1 MLATL
6 LTVSPKEMGLGPS
19 ETKGVKV
26 AIKKLMSDPTPQA
39 KQDFGR
45 EIKFMSRLN
54 DPSVVKLLGVSLD
67 TPSFLVMECMEN
79 GDMAKFLGEC
89 IYADTKG
96 SNLRGRQVCD
106 AYSIVIAVRS
116 LRYVR

>member
-6 LTVSPKEMGLGPS
+6 LTVSPREMGLGPS

-39 KQDFGR
+39 KQDFGK
-45 EIKFMSRLN
+45 EIKFMTRLN
-54 DPSVVKLLGVSLD
+54 DPNVVRLLGVSLD
-67 TPSFLVMECMEN
+67 TPSFLVMEYMEN

-89 IYADTKG
+89 IYVDTKG
-96 SNLRGRQVCD
+96 SNLRGRQVC
-106 AYSIVIAVRS
+106 
-116 LRYVR
+116 YVTIEL